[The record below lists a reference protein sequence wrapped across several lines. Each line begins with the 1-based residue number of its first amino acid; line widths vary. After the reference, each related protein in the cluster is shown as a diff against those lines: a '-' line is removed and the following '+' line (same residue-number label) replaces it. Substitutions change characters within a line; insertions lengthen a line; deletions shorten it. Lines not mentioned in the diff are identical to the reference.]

1 MVEYS
6 KKVPSKQNINGRKTA
21 MGNEASVDY
30 GNVKEQKESM
40 TLRDASN
47 RLMGSTKHH
56 FK

>member
-1 MVEYS
+1 MVEYA